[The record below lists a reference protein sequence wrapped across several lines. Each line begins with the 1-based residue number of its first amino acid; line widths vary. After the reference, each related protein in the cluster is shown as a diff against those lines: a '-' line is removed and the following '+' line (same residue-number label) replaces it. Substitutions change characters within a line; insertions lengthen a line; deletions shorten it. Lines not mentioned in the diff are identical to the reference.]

1 MVPGALQEGF
11 GYRDYAEYALD
22 VPMFFIHR
30 GGRYVD
36 YAGRSFREFMAK
48 GFDGYEA
55 TEEDW
60 ALHLTTLF
68 PEVRVK
74 SYIELRM
81 ADAGPREMICA
92 LAAITRGLF
101 YDDTS
106 LDDAALLLRDVK
118 AADFPRAIEDAARW
132 GLYADLHGRPLREW
146 ARELLAIAD
155 AGLKRLNV
163 VNTMGQD
170 ERIFL
175 APLET
180 ILQSGKS
187 RARVMMELWA
197 GAWNQ
202 SLDPLFTQ
210 SYFH

>member
-1 MVPGALQEGF
+1 
-11 GYRDYAEYALD
+11 
-22 VPMFFIHR
+22 
-30 GGRYVD
+30 
-36 YAGRSFREFMAK
+36 
-48 GFDGYEA
+48 
-55 TEEDW
+55 
-60 ALHLTTLF
+60 
-68 PEVRVK
+68 
-74 SYIELRM
+74 
-81 ADAGPREMICA
+81 MICA

-118 AADFPRAIEDAARW
+118 AADFPRAIDDAARW
-132 GLYADLHGRPLREW
+132 GLQADLHERPLREW
-146 ARELLAIAD
+146 ARDLVAIAD

-163 VNTMGQD
+163 VTSMGQD

-180 ILQSGKS
+180 ILHSGKS
-187 RARVMMELWA
+187 RAQVMMELWA